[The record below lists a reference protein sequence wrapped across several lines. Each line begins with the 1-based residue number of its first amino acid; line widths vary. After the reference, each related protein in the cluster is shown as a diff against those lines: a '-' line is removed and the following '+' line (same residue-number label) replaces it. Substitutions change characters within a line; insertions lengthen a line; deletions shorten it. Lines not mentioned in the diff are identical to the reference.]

1 MFSIYLSND
10 PKVKGKVTF
19 GGYDLPKF
27 AKKDSKESD
36 VTWFDQ
42 SANEQYWAVNQK
54 GVQIGDDKINGFYQ
68 QAILDN
74 GMSFAMAPKDDFVKM
89 IKLFAEKYGIICQ

>member
-1 MFSIYLSND
+1 M
-10 PKVKGKVTF
+10 
-19 GGYDLPKF
+19 
-27 AKKDSKESD
+27 
-36 VTWFDQ
+36 WFDQ

-54 GVQIGDDKINGFYQ
+54 GIMLGEDQLNGNYQ

-89 IKLFAEKYGIICQ
+89 IHLLAEKYGILC